1 MSNDS
6 FLLVIN
12 CGSSSIKCEGQAYL
26 GISLDPNSNRTGAK
40 TVPTPGTDVNLQ
52 VMESDEER
60 MIAQQVQRLMTA
72 QETPIEGRD

>member
-1 MSNDS
+1 M
-6 FLLVIN
+6 
-12 CGSSSIKCEGQAYL
+12 
-26 GISLDPNSNRTGAK
+26 K

-52 VMESDEER
+52 VMESEEER